1 MRVLHHYWLSSGS
14 RFCRLMLAEKK
25 LDALQKLEPWWEKP
39 PGFLAI
45 NPAGTVPVLI
55 EDDGTVLC
63 GVWPIA
69 EYLEEAIQERP
80 LLAGSPTERAEMR
93 RLLDWFQG
101 KFEREVTA
109 PLVKEKLLRRL
120 TGDGVP
126 SSTVIR
132 LALSNL
138 TAHLEYLN
146 HLTAQR
152 KWLAGSKLSLADLH
166 AAASL
171 SVVDFFGDVH
181 WDNVPEARNWYA
193 RLKSRPSFRGLLADT
208 VTGLT
213 PPPHYTNL
221 DF

>member
-45 NPAGTVPVLI
+45 NPAGTVPVLV
-55 EDDGTVLC
+55 EDDGTVLA

-69 EYLEEAIQERP
+69 EYFEDSLPESS
-80 LLAGSPTERAEMR
+80 LLPGTPAQRAEAR
-93 RLLDWFQG
+93 RLVDWFQG
-101 KFEREVTA
+101 KFEREVVA
-109 PLVKEKLLRRL
+109 PLVREKFLSRM

-132 LALSNL
+132 AALSNL
-138 TAHLEYLN
+138 QAHLEYINYL
-146 HLTAQR
+146 ADRR

-171 SVVDFFGDVH
+171 SVVDFLGDIH
-181 WDNVPEARNWYA
+181 WDEAPEARNWYA
-193 RLKSRPSFRGLLADT
+193 RIKSRPAFRSLLADT

>member
-25 LDALQKLEPWWEKP
+25 LDALQKLEPWWERPK
-39 PGFLAI
+39 GFLEI
-45 NPAGTVPVLI
+45 NPAGTVPVLV

-69 EYLEEAIQERP
+69 EYFEDAMPETS
-80 LLAGSPTERAEMR
+80 LLPGTPAARAEAR
-93 RLLDWFQG
+93 RLVDWFQG
-101 KFEREVTA
+101 KFEREVVG
-109 PLVKEKLLRRL
+109 PILREKLLRRL
-120 TGDGVP
+120 TDDGVP

-132 LALSNL
+132 TALNNL
-138 TAHLEYLN
+138 GAHLEYLN
-146 HLTAQR
+146 YLLERR
-152 KWLAGSKLSLADLH
+152 KWLAGSKISLADLH

-171 SVVDFFGDVH
+171 SVVDFFGDIN
-181 WDNVPEARNWYA
+181 WDNAPEVRNWYA
-193 RLKSRPSFRGLLADT
+193 RVKSRPSFRGLLADT

-213 PPPHYTNL
+213 PPAHYTDL